1 MKEEVPCCVGDIL
14 YSAYRAKRKAL
25 HRGNQAII
33 LLSLRK
39 HVESAPQMPLVD
51 SEKRPSFSNSACWY
65 PEKSCSQE
73 RKKALVLFSW
83 LDMGAG
89 VPVNEAENP

>member
-25 HRGNQAII
+25 HRGYQAII

-39 HVESAPQMPLVD
+39 HVESAPQMPL
-51 SEKRPSFSNSACWY
+51 
-65 PEKSCSQE
+65 
-73 RKKALVLFSW
+73 
-83 LDMGAG
+83 
-89 VPVNEAENP
+89 